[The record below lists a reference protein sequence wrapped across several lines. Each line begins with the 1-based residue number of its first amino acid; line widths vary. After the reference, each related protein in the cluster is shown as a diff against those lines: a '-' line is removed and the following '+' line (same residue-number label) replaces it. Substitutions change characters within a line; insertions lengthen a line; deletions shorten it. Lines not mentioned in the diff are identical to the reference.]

1 MYIFHIFFYGVTFIL
16 EPMKKSWQIFWHS
29 FFWVSMILFFMFI
42 AHNNAKLKTADLLVT
57 FLGYGAINVGLFYLN
72 YLVYIPD
79 YLDKKLYRQY
89 FFIVLLAVIAICFIK
104 YGLGMY
110 FKEHILTGR
119 HGEKISF
126 TSYFISA
133 LFTSIIFILLS
144 IILHFTVDWFF
155 NERIQR
161 DLENQRLTA
170 ELALLKSQI
179 NPHFLFNSLNS
190 IYSLAYQRAEN
201 TPEAILKLSEIMRY
215 MLYECND
222 NKVDLANELQ
232 YLQNFIDLQ
241 KIRFGANSFVHFEV
255 EGIITTQQIVPL
267 LLISF
272 VENAFKHGVANDPIS
287 PIQLKI
293 SVDDSQLKFF
303 MHNRKHLH
311 NRDAAGGIGLNNVK
325 RRLNLLYPNQY
336 HLTINDTAD
345 TYTCELSLN
354 L

>member
-1 MYIFHIFFYGVTFIL
+1 
-16 EPMKKSWQIFWHS
+16 MKRSWQIFWHS
-29 FFWVSMILFFMFI
+29 LFWIGTTSFFMYLV
-42 AHNNAKLKTADLLVT
+42 HNNAKVKLTDLLVT
-57 FLGYGAINVGLFYLN
+57 FLGYGVINIGLFYLN
-72 YLVYIPD
+72 YLVYIPR
-79 YLDKKLYRQY
+79 YLNRNNYRKY
-89 FFIVLLAVIAICFIK
+89 CLIILLSIIAIGFLK
-104 YGLGMY
+104 YGLGWV
-110 FKEHILTGR
+110 FKEHILNRNGKT
-119 HGEKISF
+119 ISF
-126 TSYFISA
+126 SSYFISTS
-133 LFTSIIFILLS
+133 FTSIIFLLLS
-144 IILHFTVDWFF
+144 LLLHFTVDWFM

-241 KIRFGANSFVHFEV
+241 KIRFGDNSYVKFEV
-255 EGIITTQQIVPL
+255 DGIITNQQIVPL

-272 VENAFKHGVANDPIS
+272 IENAFKHGVANDLNA

-293 SVDDSQLKFF
+293 TVDDGHLQFY
-303 MHNRKHLH
+303 MHNKKHLH

-325 RRLNLLYPNQY
+325 RRLKLLYPNHY
-336 HLTINDTAD
+336 HLNINDTAD
-345 TYTCELSLN
+345 TYTCELSLI

>member
-1 MYIFHIFFYGVTFIL
+1 
-16 EPMKKSWQIFWHS
+16 MKRSWQIFWHS
-29 FFWVSMILFFMFI
+29 FFWISMISFFMLI
-42 AHNNAKLKTADLLVT
+42 AHNNVKISLSYLVVT
-57 FLGYGAINVGLFYLN
+57 FVGFGVINIGLFYLN
-72 YLVYIPD
+72 YLKLIPLF
-79 YLDKKLYRQY
+79 LDKKEYRNY
-89 FFIVLLAVIAICFIK
+89 VLVVLVAVIIAGFVK
-104 YGLGMY
+104 YGLGVV
-110 FKEHILTGR
+110 FHQHILTGR
-119 HGEKISF
+119 DGRAISF
-126 TSYFISA
+126 ASYYISTV
-133 LFTSIIFILLS
+133 FTSIIFILLS
-144 IILHFTVDWFF
+144 LILHFTVDWFL

-241 KIRFGANSFVHFEV
+241 KIRFGANSFVNFEV
-255 EGIITTQQIVPL
+255 EGIITNQQIVPL

-272 VENAFKHGVANDPIS
+272 IENAFKHGVANDPGA

-293 SVDDSQLKFF
+293 TVDDGHLKFY

-311 NRDAAGGIGLNNVK
+311 NRDAAGGIGLSNVK
-325 RRLNLLYPNQY
+325 RRLKLLYPNQY
-336 HLTINDTAD
+336 HLTINDTVD
-345 TYTCELSLN
+345 TYTCELSLI

>member
-1 MYIFHIFFYGVTFIL
+1 MTATDLAVTF
-16 EPMKKSWQIFWHS
+16 
-29 FFWVSMILFFMFI
+29 
-42 AHNNAKLKTADLLVT
+42 A
-57 FLGYGAINVGLFYLN
+57 GYGLINIGLFYLN
-72 YLVYIPD
+72 YLKLIPR
-79 YLDKKLYRQY
+79 YLDKKIYGKY
-89 FFIVLLAVIAICFIK
+89 IFVVLITVILFGFLK
-104 YGLGMY
+104 YGLGLL
-110 FKEHILTGR
+110 FHQHILTSRNGNT
-119 HGEKISF
+119 ISF
-126 TSYFISA
+126 ASYFVSTI
-133 LFTSIIFILLS
+133 FTSLIFILLS
-144 IILHFTVDWFF
+144 IILRFTVDWFL

-241 KIRFGANSFVHFEV
+241 KIRFGDNSYVNFQV
-255 EGIITTQQIVPL
+255 EGIITNQRIVPL

-272 VENAFKHGVANDPIS
+272 IENAFKHGVANDAAS

-293 SVDDSQLKFF
+293 TVDDGHLHFY

-325 RRLNLLYPNQY
+325 RRLKLLYPNQY
-336 HLTINDTAD
+336 HLIINDTVD
-345 TYTCELSLN
+345 TYTCELSLI